1 MLKIKFKGDPVL
13 RLMKVLNK
21 WAERGIFRGMKKTS
35 TKLAKRYR
43 DMIKA
48 GNEPDKRSSP
58 LQDSTMISPI
68 RVGDKGSPIRGEVNP
83 SRTPLVATGQTV
95 NSIKSK
101 TKNNLRSIV
110 FEIGSD
116 DARANR
122 ILGANARGKANW
134 KHSGS
139 VKRDPLRVTDREV
152 EFIADEIVK
161 DLDRT
166 LKKGF

>member
-1 MLKIKFKGDPVL
+1 
-13 RLMKVLNK
+13 
-21 WAERGIFRGMKKTS
+21 MKKTS

-83 SRTPLVATGQTV
+83 SRTPLVATGKFV

-101 TKNNLRSIV
+101 SKNNLRSIV

-116 DARANR
+116 SVHGNNV
-122 ILGANARGKANW
+122 LYSNFKGKANW
-134 KHSGS
+134 KHGGG
-139 VKRDPLRVTDREV
+139 KIRDPLRVTDREV